1 MDYFQVLHLP
11 PGNISLFKN
20 NGFLLWILFVWV
32 IFIFGYP
39 VSMIV
44 ALIQEL
50 NPGILHI
57 LAFWSLFELFILS
70 TCTANVGFIIFYSDL
85 CQKSN
90 YSVEFVIKKIEAKE
104 QNDSEIIKFCS
115 QLLKEGFEQTNFVI
129 SHSLFWIITIYLTTM
144 TLSTY
149 LAISFLF
156 EFDNGSGLATK
167 IGTLV
172 GSLFIISTIIYIN
185 FMSQEVAK
193 NLHRLKPYIYKLKSD
208 EKDELIE
215 KITSFQGFNA
225 CGFFTLGKPLL
236 TSIVAN
242 FTTFIIVLIQFKMA
256 ERS

>member
-1 MDYFQVLHLP
+1 MEYFQILHLP
-11 PGNISLFKN
+11 PINNSLFKN

-32 IFIFGYP
+32 IFIIGYP

-57 LAFWSLFELFILS
+57 LVFWTLFELFILS
-70 TCTANVGFIIFYSDL
+70 TCTTNVGFLILYSEL

-90 YSVEFVIKKIEAKE
+90 YSIEYVIKKIKAKE
-104 QNDSEIIKFCS
+104 QNDSEIIKFSS
-115 QLLKEGFEQTNFVI
+115 QLLKEGFEQTNFVVC
-129 SHSLFWIITIYLTTM
+129 HTLFWIITIYLTTM

-149 LAISFLF
+149 VAISFLF
-156 EFDNGSGLATK
+156 DGSAFPTK
-167 IGTLV
+167 FGTLV
-172 GSLFIISTIIYIN
+172 GSLFIILTVIYIN
-185 FMSQEVAK
+185 IMSQEVAN
-193 NLHRLKPYIYKLKSD
+193 NLQRLKPYIYKLKSD
-208 EKDELIE
+208 EKDELID

-256 ERS
+256 EKS